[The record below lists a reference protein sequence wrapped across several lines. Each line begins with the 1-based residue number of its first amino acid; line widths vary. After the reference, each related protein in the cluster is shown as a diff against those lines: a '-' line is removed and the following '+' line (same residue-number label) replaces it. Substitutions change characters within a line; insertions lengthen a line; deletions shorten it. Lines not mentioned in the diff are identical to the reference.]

1 MDSDSDS
8 EDDRPLVPTP
18 GPEVFAMSERE
29 DSMEDDPTTGVG
41 QPLSTV
47 VGGRR
52 LVLLPQSSG
61 GTPRSVCDRSSADEG
76 TVPFRGQPVVRSP
89 AVSHNRFAPLDSQEA
104 ADAVDHPSQ
113 REESD
118 TESVVSLSGSV
129 GPDLVDAAQEVIPVE
144 PQLAEFRIS
153 EALRDALVSLDDV
166 NVETE
171 FRRRANLMRSPPKFL
186 EGASC
191 NGRSSRGSTHQ
202 Q

>member
-1 MDSDSDS
+1 M
-8 EDDRPLVPTP
+8 
-18 GPEVFAMSERE
+18 
-29 DSMEDDPTTGVG
+29 
-41 QPLSTV
+41 
-47 VGGRR
+47 
-52 LVLLPQSSG
+52 
-61 GTPRSVCDRSSADEG
+61 
-76 TVPFRGQPVVRSP
+76 
-89 AVSHNRFAPLDSQEA
+89 
-104 ADAVDHPSQ
+104 DHPSQ